1 MEDQSHL
8 PNDFEQWTKRVP
20 IVMSCETNRNSGTV
34 HTFVTTLNENYKPWK
49 LDFGKTD
56 VGMPYD
62 KDPTQHFPTNAVLR
76 KDYMGFSFGGK
87 EENKDTV
94 DLQLNP
100 NADKLE
106 IVYLFIK
113 RLDEKQQS
121 QEEIE

>member
-1 MEDQSHL
+1 ML
-8 PNDFEQWTKRVP
+8 K
-20 IVMSCETNRNSGTV
+20 
-34 HTFVTTLNENYKPWK
+34 
-49 LDFGKTD
+49 
-56 VGMPYD
+56 
-62 KDPTQHFPTNAVLR
+62 
-76 KDYMGFSFGGK
+76 KDYMGFNFGGK
-87 EENKDTV
+87 EKNKTTV